1 MAREDNANM
10 LLKQLRQQQKER
22 LKKMRELRKQI
33 ELLEKEAQQ
42 RELISKEQGKLKSLM
57 SQLHPTRAQKL
68 ERALE
73 IGAKDFGKIINAF
86 VRAHKNIHK
95 GNVRLPPGLIRYKET
110 KKK

>member
-1 MAREDNANM
+1 M

-22 LKKMRELRKQI
+22 LKKMRELRKRI

-42 RELISKEQGKLKSLM
+42 RELISKEQEKLKSLM
-57 SQLHPTRAQKL
+57 SQLHPTRVQKL

-73 IGAKDFGKIINAF
+73 MGARDFGKIVNAF

-95 GNVRLPPGLIRYKET
+95 GNVRLPLGLIKYKET
-110 KKK
+110 TKKK